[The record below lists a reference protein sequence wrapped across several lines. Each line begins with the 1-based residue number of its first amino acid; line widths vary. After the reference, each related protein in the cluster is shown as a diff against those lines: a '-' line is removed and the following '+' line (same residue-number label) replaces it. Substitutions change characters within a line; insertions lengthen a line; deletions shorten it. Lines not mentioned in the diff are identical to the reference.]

1 MKNKNQNKNK
11 NNDIGIYNKYIND
24 NDSYLS
30 LHIIK
35 TIYKRFVKTNQ
46 VFDKNNKNQSNLY
59 QLIDDALLN
68 KKSPYKKMQVKK
80 DITLKK
86 VTFIENDICNYST
99 IEKSMYDSYSNTNI
113 STNNKYTNTNNKEIL
128 NKQTCTDDEKIN
140 SNNASMYNRINNV

>member
-1 MKNKNQNKNK
+1 MKNKNK
-11 NNDIGIYNKYIND
+11 NNDIGIYNKYIYD

-35 TIYKRFVKTNQ
+35 TIYKRF
-46 VFDKNNKNQSNLY
+46 DKKNKNQNNLY

-80 DITLKK
+80 DI
-86 VTFIENDICNYST
+86 CNYST
-99 IEKSMYDSYSNTNI
+99 IEKSMCDNYTNTDI

-128 NKQTCTDDEKIN
+128 NKQTCTEDEKIN
-140 SNNASMYNRINNV
+140 SNNASIYNRINNI